1 MIMNKYFD
9 LYWENPLKTYNKI
22 KKYFKPLKSVI
33 HVDWYKSSCAKILEI
48 NSFDVLWKDKYDSPR
63 HERNPIITI
72 SIFNHLHIR
81 INFTKQ
87 DESLDDMVYWEAA
100 LNWLYYKLSLSEAV
114 DESLGWSHYNEETKE
129 YEPIKFELLREPW
142 QSMYI
147 NKTLKEIMYE
157 NTTR

>member
-1 MIMNKYFD
+1 MVRNKYFD

-22 KKYFKPLKSVI
+22 KKYFKPLKPI
-33 HVDWYKSSCAKILEI
+33 INIDFCKSNCAKILEI

-72 SIFNHLHIR
+72 SIFNYLHIR
-81 INFTKQ
+81 INFNMSNK
-87 DESLDDMVYWEAA
+87 SLDDMVYWEAA
-100 LNWLYYKLSLSEAV
+100 LNWIYYNLSLSKSI
-114 DESLGWSHYNEETKE
+114 DESLGWSQYNEETKE
-129 YEPIKFELLREPW
+129 YNPIKFELLKEPW
-142 QSMYI
+142 QSMYN